1 MSRTYLAVCSFALA
15 LSAIMPG
22 IVSAQTTQY
31 SHIVIT
37 TQMASGASSPTIGTV
52 IVTGNGPSLSSIPT
66 DISRLTYAASFAGET
81 RVVTT
86 IPGTYSVVAQNVGN
100 LYPSY
105 SADCSGYTGQDP
117 TLPRYCTITL
127 STTPPVSVYPCQY
140 GYSYN
145 GYSCVAPTPSIYP
158 STLSCAPNM
167 QTVNAGQLAT
177 FTAVGGTT
185 ALFTWS
191 TDDRTFVGL
200 GSTFSFTPQ
209 TRGSQI
215 VRVTS
220 ASQTAICTLNVR
232 GSVGG
237 WNDVSPTLPNTGFAP
252 QTGAIVFAIVLLLGG
267 AFMVYPY
274 ARRTLNAIFE

>member
-1 MSRTYLAVCSFALA
+1 
-15 LSAIMPG
+15 
-22 IVSAQTTQY
+22 
-31 SHIVIT
+31 
-37 TQMASGASSPTIGTV
+37 
-52 IVTGNGPSLSSIPT
+52 
-66 DISRLTYAASFAGET
+66 
-81 RVVTT
+81 
-86 IPGTYSVVAQNVGN
+86 
-100 LYPSY
+100 
-105 SADCSGYTGQDP
+105 
-117 TLPRYCTITL
+117 
-127 STTPPVSVYPCQY
+127 
-140 GYSYN
+140 
-145 GYSCVAPTPSIYP
+145 
-158 STLSCAPNM
+158 M